1 MKEGRRD
8 GRVLA
13 NRPPLILAGEP
24 TASLVTDRGM
34 KAMALPK
41 RVAPEQYAA
50 VIAVAHNTRSI
61 AGFDTTFRVSNGRL
75 ERADANGVAA

>member
-13 NRPPLILAGEP
+13 NRPPLILADEP

-34 KAMALPK
+34 KATALPK
-41 RVAPEQYAA
+41 RVAPEHFAA
-50 VIAVAHNTRSI
+50 VIAVTRDTRSV

-75 ERADANGVAA
+75 ERADAKVVAA